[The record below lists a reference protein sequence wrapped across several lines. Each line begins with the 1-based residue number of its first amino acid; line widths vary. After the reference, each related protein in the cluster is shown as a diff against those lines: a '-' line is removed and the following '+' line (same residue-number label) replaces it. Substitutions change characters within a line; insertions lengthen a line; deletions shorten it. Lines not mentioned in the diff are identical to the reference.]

1 MIRVENLS
9 KEYKSKN
16 KNNCVALKNISFELP
31 EKGLVF
37 IVGKSGSG
45 KSTLLNLIGGLDNVT
60 SGSIN
65 VFGNEISILNE
76 KQLNSYRSSLIGFI
90 FQDFHLLEDLTI
102 EENIALSLKLNNQYE
117 KSKIEKALKQV
128 DLEGFNS
135 RYPTELSGGQK
146 QRVAIARALIKNP
159 DIILADEPTGNLDS
173 KTTKQII
180 ELIKKISK
188 DKLVVVV
195 SHNLYDAYD
204 YGDRIIEL
212 SDGVIIN
219 DLIINDKYSNVIK
232 KEGNQIIIPSTIK
245 FSEEELNKLLTMCK
259 SNDVVEIKQ
268 ANDKFITYNKKIERK
283 SKANITKTNLKTKE
297 VLKFSYLFGKKRFG
311 RFVLSSLMAAI
322 IVVVLA
328 LSQSI
333 AYFNPSVM
341 ISENIDENT
350 DAYCVRKNIDNVL
363 GETRIKSISDEEI
376 VPFEEKGIQVY
387 KLYNETLIN
396 TNTYKVSKL
405 ELPSDISK
413 NLYTSETY
421 GTLVTT
427 PEYAKKVLGVEELEI
442 YTGDV
447 TYQKYG
453 MYITD
458 YFADAFLYNAGIT
471 SYDDILGD
479 CLQIGG
485 YTWCWGYINGIIK
498 TDYKTKYSS
507 LIEDTIKGNLDDE
520 LSEEE
525 IDFYDYIIHSLAI
538 TYSFEE
544 SFIEEI
550 CNTPHYKSF
559 QWVYNNYFNG
569 VETTSSFTY
578 MVAASYYG
586 VELKENEIIMHYDLY
601 NKIFKTDYNLSN
613 VDSFVPHQVHFHCSD
628 EYGAK
633 KYDGVFTIKA
643 IGKTTGSSVMA
654 SDKIFID
661 LKKAMTVCYG
671 LYFDGEDM
679 TNAIQYAIDNNYIAI
694 SMKMS
699 AIQTMSKAVS
709 IFKEFFDLIVFI
721 LLVGCGAIIVS
732 FGVKNINSRKY
743 EIGILKA
750 LGCNFASFET
760 MFFLHTVVVAL
771 LIILFQTIGFA
782 IFSDLANDILVESLK
797 KLAVNHVML
806 DLQFISFDINL
817 MIFDAILVV
826 LISLLSSFVP
836 TVLLKRIKPISII
849 KAKE

>member
-128 DLEGFNS
+128 DLEGFNN

-268 ANDKFITYNKKIERK
+268 ANDKFITYNKKIESN

-350 DAYCVRKNIDNVL
+350 EAYCVRKNIDK
-363 GETRIKSISDEEI
+363 IK
-376 VPFEEKGIQVY
+376 
-387 KLYNETLIN
+387 
-396 TNTYKVSKL
+396 
-405 ELPSDISK
+405 
-413 NLYTSETY
+413 
-421 GTLVTT
+421 
-427 PEYAKKVLGVEELEI
+427 
-442 YTGDV
+442 
-447 TYQKYG
+447 
-453 MYITD
+453 
-458 YFADAFLYNAGIT
+458 
-471 SYDDILGD
+471 
-479 CLQIGG
+479 
-485 YTWCWGYINGIIK
+485 
-498 TDYKTKYSS
+498 
-507 LIEDTIKGNLDDE
+507 
-520 LSEEE
+520 
-525 IDFYDYIIHSLAI
+525 
-538 TYSFEE
+538 
-544 SFIEEI
+544 
-550 CNTPHYKSF
+550 
-559 QWVYNNYFNG
+559 
-569 VETTSSFTY
+569 
-578 MVAASYYG
+578 
-586 VELKENEIIMHYDLY
+586 
-601 NKIFKTDYNLSN
+601 
-613 VDSFVPHQVHFHCSD
+613 
-628 EYGAK
+628 
-633 KYDGVFTIKA
+633 
-643 IGKTTGSSVMA
+643 
-654 SDKIFID
+654 
-661 LKKAMTVCYG
+661 
-671 LYFDGEDM
+671 
-679 TNAIQYAIDNNYIAI
+679 
-694 SMKMS
+694 
-699 AIQTMSKAVS
+699 
-709 IFKEFFDLIVFI
+709 
-721 LLVGCGAIIVS
+721 
-732 FGVKNINSRKY
+732 
-743 EIGILKA
+743 
-750 LGCNFASFET
+750 
-760 MFFLHTVVVAL
+760 
-771 LIILFQTIGFA
+771 
-782 IFSDLANDILVESLK
+782 
-797 KLAVNHVML
+797 
-806 DLQFISFDINL
+806 
-817 MIFDAILVV
+817 
-826 LISLLSSFVP
+826 
-836 TVLLKRIKPISII
+836 
-849 KAKE
+849 